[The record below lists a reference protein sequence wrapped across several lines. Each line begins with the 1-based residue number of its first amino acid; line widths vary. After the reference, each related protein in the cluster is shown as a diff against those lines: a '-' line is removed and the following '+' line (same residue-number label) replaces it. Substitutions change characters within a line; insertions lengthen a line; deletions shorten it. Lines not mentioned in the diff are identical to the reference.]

1 MVEWWSS
8 AVVEQW
14 RLCSGLYNL
23 CPARADTGD
32 TAGLGWERSLEL
44 SKFYI
49 DIGGPYS
56 QYLDMASTRAF
67 TLRIFFYEMAIKTQS
82 LHLKLALFPSKIFIL
97 GASKELQLPNH
108 CQWRFC
114 RQTSHFQSQV
124 GAFSKYCE

>member
-1 MVEWWSS
+1 MD
-8 AVVEQW
+8 QW

-67 TLRIFFYEMAIKTQS
+67 TLRIFFYEMAIKAQS
-82 LHLKLALFPSKIFIL
+82 LHLKLALFPTKEPSTSNVNKGIFMYINVKI
-97 GASKELQLPNH
+97 GEN
-108 CQWRFC
+108 
-114 RQTSHFQSQV
+114 
-124 GAFSKYCE
+124 